1 MHIKMLQLLR
11 VRSAW
16 FEVEHIFEH
25 AARYVKT
32 LKSVDDANLK
42 DDAVTIVRHRCPNE
56 RMATHGAPVDHV
68 GSIIRQ
74 FMFAYLSERRTFSK
88 L

>member
-1 MHIKMLQLLR
+1 MQVEMLQLFR
-11 VRSAW
+11 VRSSW
-16 FEVEHIFEH
+16 FEVERIFEH
-25 AARYVKT
+25 AARDVET

-68 GSIIRQ
+68 GSKIRQ
-74 FMFAYLSERRTFSK
+74 FMFAHVSVRRIFSK

>member
-1 MHIKMLQLLR
+1 MRIEVLQLFR

-16 FEVEHIFEH
+16 FEIERVFER
-25 AARYVKT
+25 AARYVET
-32 LKSVDDANLK
+32 LQSVDDANLK

-68 GSIIRQ
+68 GSIIRE
-74 FMFAYLSERRTFSK
+74 FIFAYLDERRVLSK